1 MHPAARTR
9 VTFIAAT
16 LLLFL
21 PWAYL
26 FKAER
31 QSAEDDP
38 VRILTRYLK
47 AVYSRDFKEA
57 YRYISGVDQR
67 LKSEKVY
74 TEERGPFTG
83 FTLEAAKKLSQ
94 SIEFTPAQVKMNE
107 DRAQITLSFKVPD
120 MSSVEKLLM
129 DWDEER
135 LNALSY
141 NEQRKLLASIDS
153 LNREHR
159 LKLIEGQEEFALV
172 KEGNAWRLFLDWASG
187 VRVSFTTL
195 TPPNG
200 LIEAKPTIKETITQ
214 RNELFT
220 VAYRVKNLTD
230 KDLFARINHRVEP
243 AALAEHLDVV
253 ECALLLPVRILPGK
267 EQSYSSTYLI
277 RGDLPDGTKQLKVSY
292 EFKIER

>member
-9 VTFIAAT
+9 VVFIAAA

-26 FKAER
+26 LKAER

-38 VRILTRYLK
+38 VGILTRYLK
-47 AVYSRDFKEA
+47 AVYSRDFKES
-57 YRYISGVDQR
+57 YRYISELDQR

-74 TEERGPFTG
+74 SQERGPFTG

-94 SIEFTPAQVKMNE
+94 SIEFTPAQIKMDE
-107 DRAQITLSFKVPD
+107 DRAQITLAFKVPD
-120 MSSVEKLLM
+120 MSTVGKLLL

-195 TPPNG
+195 APPNG

-220 VAYRVKNLTD
+220 VAYRVKNLTN

-243 AALAEHLDVV
+243 AAVAEHLDVV
-253 ECALLLPVRILPGK
+253 ECALLLPVRILPGE

-277 RGDLPDGTKQLKVSY
+277 RGDLPDGTKQLNVTY